1 MIDEYYFDRI
11 REGFDESNKA
21 FHEKC
26 LLQLKC
32 AIIQELQ
39 TAYHEGEKCTKQVDI
54 YGRRNNEM

>member
-39 TAYHEGEKCTKQVDI
+39 TAYHEGEKCTK
-54 YGRRNNEM
+54 